1 MRKST
6 TGEIYRLIKCIDNDT
21 IIRKTNMRTFCKK
34 ENLDYTVCQGKWMID
49 MDSFINTLNPKHIKR
64 STPFP
69 RMRTKISAQRE
80 WNATHRRKI
89 KHYIIDCICASG
101 KVFVY
106 KHGKYNIINYD
117 QLEKELINELKRRNE
132 Y

>member
-6 TGEIYRLIKCIDNDT
+6 TGEIYRFIKCFDNDT
-21 IIRKTNMRTFCKK
+21 IIRKTNMRTFSKK

-49 MDSFINTLNPKHIKR
+49 MDMFLKAINPKKTKKSI
-64 STPFP
+64 PFP
-69 RMRTKISAQRE
+69 RIRTKASARRE

-89 KHYIIDCICASG
+89 KHYIIDRICASG

-106 KHGKYNIINYD
+106 KHGRTNIINYD
-117 QLEKELINELKRRNE
+117 QLEAEIKKELKRRNE